1 MIIGSHVSFNNGLLG
16 SVKEAISYNANTF
29 MFYTGAP
36 QNTIRKEIN
45 VNNVIEAHNLMKE
58 YGINIENVICH
69 APYIINLANNIDE
82 SKWQF
87 SINFLKNEIK
97 RCDELGIKYIV
108 VHPGASVSLDREVA
122 LKNIVD
128 ALNYVINVDT
138 DVIVLLETKV
148 LNVVKTSKK

>member
-69 APYIINLANNIDE
+69 APYII
-82 SKWQF
+82 
-87 SINFLKNEIK
+87 
-97 RCDELGIKYIV
+97 
-108 VHPGASVSLDREVA
+108 
-122 LKNIVD
+122 
-128 ALNYVINVDT
+128 
-138 DVIVLLETKV
+138 
-148 LNVVKTSKK
+148 